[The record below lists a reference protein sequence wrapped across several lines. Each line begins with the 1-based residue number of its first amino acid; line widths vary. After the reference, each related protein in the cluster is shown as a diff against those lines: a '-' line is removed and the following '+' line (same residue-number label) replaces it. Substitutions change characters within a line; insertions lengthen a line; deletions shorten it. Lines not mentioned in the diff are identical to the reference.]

1 MKKTMW
7 HRAAILLVCLAA
19 SGVLTVSLV
28 RRQEQNTD
36 QDWIRITAIL
46 PHKDYGYWSIMG
58 EGILAGGKE
67 AGFLHMGSRGGACD
81 WLEDVFVREEL
92 RGQGIGGRA
101 IELAWE
107 MLREKGLETMY
118 LEVVPANEAAI
129 RLYHKL
135 GFTNLNTLTLNR
147 SVKKKA
153 QLGTETIG
161 GLTFRT
167 YRPNNG

>member
-1 MKKTMW
+1 MGEIEIRPYDGGCKAEMLSDI
-7 HRAAILLVCLAA
+7 AAFWAA
-19 SGVLTVSLV
+19 HYLTVTPED
-28 RRQEQNTD
+28 QEED
-36 QDWIRITAIL
+36 LKAWTA
-46 PHKDYGYWSIMG
+46 
-58 EGILAGGKE
+58 EGHELYVIVAGGKE

>member
-1 MKKTMW
+1 MENIALERYDGSQEAEMLSDI
-7 HRAAILLVCLAA
+7 AAFWKIHYVDLTPEGAA
-19 SGVLTVSLV
+19 SDL
-28 RRQEQNTD
+28 RA
-36 QDWIRITAIL
+36 WTAEGHELYVIL
-46 PHKDYGYWSIMG
+46 CGN
-58 EGILAGGKE
+58 AA
-67 AGFLHMGSRGGACD
+67 AGFLHMGSRGSACD

-92 RGQGIGGRA
+92 RGRGIGSRA

-107 MLREKGLETMY
+107 MIRVKGLETLY

-129 RLYHKL
+129 RLYHRL

-147 SVKKKA
+147 SVKEKR

-167 YRPNNG
+167 YRPNQG

>member
-1 MKKTMW
+1 MGEIEIKRYDGSC
-7 HRAAILLVCLAA
+7 RAEMLSDIAA
-19 SGVLTVSLV
+19 FWTTHYLTVTP
-28 RRQEQNTD
+28 EQAEEDLKAWTE
-36 QDWIRITAIL
+36 
-46 PHKDYGYWSIMG
+46 
-58 EGILAGGKE
+58 EGHELYVILAGGKG

-81 WLEDVFVREEL
+81 WLEDLFVREEL

-129 RLYHKL
+129 RLYHRL

-147 SVKKKA
+147 SVKKKS

-167 YRPNNG
+167 YRPNQG

>member
-1 MKKTMW
+1 MSKIELKPYESGYESTMLADI
-7 HRAAILLVCLAA
+7 AAFWTTHCLTITPEQAAGDLDDWTGKRHELYVILSDGA
-19 SGVLTVSLV
+19 
-28 RRQEQNTD
+28 
-36 QDWIRITAIL
+36 
-46 PHKDYGYWSIMG
+46 P
-58 EGILAGGKE
+58 

-92 RGQGIGGRA
+92 RGRGIGGRA

-107 MLREKGLETMY
+107 RLRAQGCETMY
-118 LEVVPANEAAI
+118 LEVVPANGGAI

-147 SVKKKA
+147 SVKEKR

-161 GLTFRT
+161 GLEFRT